1 MESYLELLPDDI
13 IEKITE
19 MNKRKRKEPTTRK
32 IKKYD
37 RDFIEE
43 ETYLEDLEDEYR
55 DFEED
60 LNLNYKMEMMNRLDK
75 FCDDDRY
82 IEEDED

>member
-1 MESYLELLPDDI
+1 METYLELLPDDI

-19 MNKRKRKEPTTRK
+19 MNKRKRKEPTIRK

-60 LNLNYKMEMMNRLDK
+60 LQLNYKMEMMNRLDK